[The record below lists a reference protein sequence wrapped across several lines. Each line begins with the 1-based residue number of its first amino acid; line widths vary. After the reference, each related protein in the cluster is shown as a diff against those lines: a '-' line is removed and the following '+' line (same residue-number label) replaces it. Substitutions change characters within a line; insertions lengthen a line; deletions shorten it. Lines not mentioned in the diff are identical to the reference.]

1 MQIPDTR
8 LNVAYTSTD
17 WRGVALSNFSLSPFV
32 FDDQLFASVEGF
44 IQGLKFPE
52 GDARREQAFQ
62 SCAWEAKKIGER
74 ADKSAAYWAGECMA
88 FGSTEHHRLVGRAVR
103 VRIEQSPGLCQV
115 LISTKGLELVHE
127 TGYGPEP
134 AITSLP
140 AAVFC
145 RVLTDLRDELLARVR

>member
-52 GDARREQAFQ
+52 GGARREQAFQ
-62 SCAWEAKKIGER
+62 SCAWAAKKIGEQ
-74 ADKSAAYWAGECMA
+74 ADNSDAYWAGASMA
-88 FGSTEHHRLVGRAVR
+88 FGSTEHHRSVGREIGRASVR
-103 VRIEQSPGLCQV
+103 E
-115 LISTKGLELVHE
+115 
-127 TGYGPEP
+127 
-134 AITSLP
+134 
-140 AAVFC
+140 
-145 RVLTDLRDELLARVR
+145 RVVQYV